1 MSLRIPAPPDVQ
13 PKSFKFTKLNTRQ
26 IDSILK
32 NYPSN
37 RKQSALLPVLDL
49 AQRQNNNWLPIEAM
63 NEVSKILGIPMVKV
77 LEVATFYTM
86 FNLSPV
92 GRNIIQICGTTPCWL
107 KGSDNIVETCKK
119 KLGINFGETT
129 EDNMFTL
136 LEVECL
142 GACANAPMVQIND
155 FYYEDLTEVSM
166 QKILNDLIDG
176 KKPKNGP
183 QSGRRGSEPVKIKEI
198 IK

>member
-1 MSLRIPAPPDVQ
+1 MSLRMPASSDVQ
-13 PKSFKFTKLNTRQ
+13 PKNFKFTKFNMQQ
-26 IDSILK
+26 IDFILK
-32 NYPSN
+32 KYPSD
-37 RKQSALLPVLDL
+37 RKESALLPLLDL
-49 AQRQNNNWLPIEAM
+49 AQRQNNNWLPMEAM
-63 NEVSKILGIPMVKV
+63 TEVSKILDIPMIKV
-77 LEVATFYTM
+77 IEVATFYTM

-92 GRNIIQICGTTPCWL
+92 GKNLIQICGTTPCWL
-107 KGSDNIVETCKK
+107 KGSDNIAKTCKK

-155 FYYEDLTEVSM
+155 FYYEDLTEMHM
-166 QKILNDLIDG
+166 QKILNDLTHG
-176 KKPKNGP
+176 KKPKKGP
-183 QSGRRGSEPVKIKEI
+183 QSGRRGSEPIKIKEI